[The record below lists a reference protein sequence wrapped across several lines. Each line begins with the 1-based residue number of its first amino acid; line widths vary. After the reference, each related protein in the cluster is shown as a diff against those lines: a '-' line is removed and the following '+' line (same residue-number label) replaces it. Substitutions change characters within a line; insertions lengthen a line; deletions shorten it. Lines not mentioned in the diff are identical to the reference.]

1 MFTPLME
8 LDVFVVIV
16 AVVAVAVA
24 ATVAEQSWHVGA
36 TVSVVAV
43 AEKPWRVAATAW
55 LRVVTV
61 LLLCRR
67 PFNAQGDN

>member
-8 LDVFVVIV
+8 LNVFVVIV
-16 AVVAVAVA
+16 AVVAVAVAVA

-36 TVSVVAV
+36 TVAVVAV

-55 LRVVTV
+55 LRVAT
-61 LLLCRR
+61 LILLCRR
-67 PFNAQGDN
+67 PFN

>member
-1 MFTPLME
+1 ME
-8 LDVFVVIV
+8 LNVFEIIV
-16 AVVAVAVA
+16 AVVAVAVAVA

-55 LRVVTV
+55 LRVAT
-61 LLLCRR
+61 LILLCRR
-67 PFNAQGDN
+67 PFN

>member
-1 MFTPLME
+1 ME
-8 LDVFVVIV
+8 LNVVVVIV

>member
-1 MFTPLME
+1 ME
-8 LDVFVVIV
+8 LNVFVVIV

-36 TVSVVAV
+36 TVAVVAV

-55 LRVVTV
+55 LRVV